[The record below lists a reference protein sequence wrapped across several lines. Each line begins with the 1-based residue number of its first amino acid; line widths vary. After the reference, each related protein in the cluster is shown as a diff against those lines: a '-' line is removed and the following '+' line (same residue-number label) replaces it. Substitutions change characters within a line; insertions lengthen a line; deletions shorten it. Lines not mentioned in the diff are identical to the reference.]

1 MRFGRLEGQQQQEEG
16 EEEYDI
22 IQRNGMNEVRL
33 IERKKKWEMG
43 QVIVAYAVGD

>member
-1 MRFGRLEGQQQQEEG
+1 MRFGRLGG
-16 EEEYDI
+16 AAAAAAGGRRGI
-22 IQRNGMNEVRL
+22 RFNGMNEVRL